1 MRACVAAVVVA
12 STVAMAAPA
21 LAVEREQRVG
31 VDLGGAMLVPQ
42 GNGTPEIG
50 GSAGAHWAYGLTDAF
65 NLMAEGAWS
74 LVSLGTRAAGSP
86 RTLPAWIANADVGVA
101 YVLDVLQ
108 WVPYAGLLF
117 GGYAFAGGTIDGAK
131 LLPGA
136 AIALGLD
143 YRIRPH
149 FTVGVAVRQHFV
161 SETNTYPSFTQA
173 FARLEYTW
181 GW

>member
-1 MRACVAAVVVA
+1 MRARIAAAVVVSSLA
-12 STVAMAAPA
+12 LAAPA
-21 LAVEREQRVG
+21 RAVEREQNVG

-42 GNGTPEIG
+42 GNRTPEIG
-50 GSAGAHWAYGLTDAF
+50 GGAGVHWTYGMTDAF
-65 NLMAEGAWS
+65 NLMAEGASS
-74 LVSLGTRAAGSP
+74 LLALGTPAAGNP
-86 RTLPAWIANADVGVA
+86 KTLPGWVANANVGVA

-108 WVPYAGLLF
+108 WVPYIGLLV
-117 GGYAFAGGTIDGAK
+117 GGYAFAGGNIDGAK
-131 LLPGA
+131 LLPGG

-161 SETNTYPSFTQA
+161 TEVNTYPSFTQA
-173 FARLEYTW
+173 FARLEFNW